1 MIDFN
6 IAGFLFRFSW
16 SSEVIDAQRHLG
28 PQLRAFEQASDAAPD
43 VQVYIEEEAPAEIK
57 ALEQLP
63 VICEGRLGEQTL
75 WSLRKN
81 ESGYII
87 GTYRH
92 FSDSDPHHITLAN
105 PDFSSFTIYP
115 LERITAS
122 SPPESL
128 VSFPLLSLMLYYQTT
143 VHDAIYLHGS
153 AVIDK
158 GFARIFTAKS
168 GVGKT
173 TMAQTWQ
180 QHGYPLINDDRL
192 MLRITNEGV
201 QVHNTP
207 MVYTTNPVSAP
218 LSTIYLLRQAP
229 LLKIQP
235 LNGVKA
241 VSNVLSNCIIQ
252 GFSSKIIEHHLS
264 IISRICAQTTI
275 LEFENK
281 PGPEVIP
288 FVKSHDRAFIT
299 S

>member
-6 IAGFLFRFSW
+6 IAGFRFRFSW
-16 SSEVIDAQRHLG
+16 SSGIINAAQHLG
-28 PQLRAFEQASDAAPD
+28 PQLKTFEQASDAPPD
-43 VQVYIEEEAPAEIK
+43 VQVRIEEAATDDIK

-75 WSLRKN
+75 WSLRQYD
-81 ESGYII
+81 SGYII

-105 PDFSSFTIYP
+105 PDFSRFTIYP
-115 LERITAS
+115 VEPIRAS
-122 SPPESL
+122 SLPESL

-143 VHDAIYLHGS
+143 VHDAIYLHAS

-173 TMAQTWQ
+173 TMARNWQ

-192 MLRITNEGV
+192 MLRLTEDGV

-207 MVYTTNPVSAP
+207 MIYTTDPVSAP
-218 LSTIYLLRQAP
+218 LGSVYLLRQAP
-229 LLKIQP
+229 HLNIQP

-252 GFSSKIIEHHLS
+252 GFSSQIIEHHVS
-264 IISRICAQTTI
+264 IISRICSQTHVF
-275 LEFENK
+275 EFENK